1 MTEREKVILDYIDAY
16 NRFDVERML
25 INMDKDIEFA
35 NISNGVVNMKLD
47 GLSAFKKA
55 AIEAAALFSERT
67 QTITSWLFEEERITV
82 GIHYHAI
89 LATNLP
95 NGLKRGDELNLQG
108 QSIFR
113 FVSNKII
120 ELTDIS

>member
-1 MTEREKVILDYIDAY
+1 MTERERVILDYIDAY
-16 NRFDVERML
+16 NRFDVEGML
-25 INMDKDIEFA
+25 TNLDENIQFA
-35 NISNGVVNMKLD
+35 NSTDGVVNMKLN
-47 GLSAFKKA
+47 GLAEFKKA
-55 AIEAAALFSERT
+55 AAEATTLFLERT
-67 QTITSWLFEEERITV
+67 QTITSWLFEEERITI

-113 FVSNKII
+113 FLGNTIV

>member
-25 INMDKDIEFA
+25 INMDQDIKFA
-35 NISNGVVNMKLD
+35 NISSGVVNMKLD
-47 GLSAFKKA
+47 RLSAFEKA
-55 AIEAAALFSERT
+55 AIEAAALFLERT

-95 NGLKRGDELNLQG
+95 NGLKKGDELNLQG

-113 FVSNKII
+113 FVGNRII
-120 ELTDIS
+120 EITDIS